1 MAGKFKGQS
10 KTNNDGYIC
19 ARFGAT
25 FYQKGGGSNG
35 SPVHNPGRTGKE
47 PTFWEFITAILETGQ
62 QLPFIPSRGVSVL
75 WPFSAQWRVLCLQV

>member
-75 WPFSAQWRVLCLQV
+75 WQLSAQWRVLCLQV

>member
-1 MAGKFKGQS
+1 MAGKIKGQS
-10 KTNNDGYIC
+10 KTNNDGYTLG

-35 SPVHNPGRTGKE
+35 SPVYNPGRTGKE

-62 QLPFIPSRGVSVL
+62 QGAARAEACLI
-75 WPFSAQWRVLCLQV
+75 AQWRVLCPQV

>member
-1 MAGKFKGQS
+1 MAGNFKGQS
-10 KTNNDGYIC
+10 NTNNDGYTLG

-62 QLPFIPSRGVSVL
+62 QGAARAEACL
-75 WPFSAQWRVLCLQV
+75 SAQWRVLCLQV